1 MTTSEIQVAKD
12 IMIAFLS
19 QENPAS
25 SAANADAAA
34 KALKIIFQAI
44 CEAVTESLSREGSG
58 TLVGLNKNQLVLKN
72 MSGLKPITR
81 EEIE

>member
-25 SAANADAAA
+25 AAANADDAA
-34 KALKIIFQAI
+34 KAVKIIFRGV
-44 CEAVTESLSREGSG
+44 CEAVAESFSREGSG
-58 TLVGLNKNQLVLKN
+58 TLEGSNKNQLVLKN
-72 MSGLKPITR
+72 IGGFNR
-81 EEIE
+81 